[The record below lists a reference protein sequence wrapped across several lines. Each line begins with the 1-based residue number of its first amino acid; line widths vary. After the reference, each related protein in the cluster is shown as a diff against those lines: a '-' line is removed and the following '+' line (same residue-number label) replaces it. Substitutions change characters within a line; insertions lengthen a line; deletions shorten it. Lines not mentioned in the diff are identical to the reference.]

1 MKKKVFVCEDHAII
15 VDGLKLLLDNN
26 TEFSLAGF
34 TYSGGELLALLH
46 KIRPDILLLD
56 LNLKEHDGLSLLEQ
70 LRKVNQNIKVLILTM
85 YQDEALIDRARKLG
99 ANGYLPKNIGNEEL
113 LLAFREVETN
123 SFYIPES
130 LRKKIEQRSAYRDQF
145 IDKMKLTRREVEI
158 IRSIADGQPSHQI
171 AEKLFVSPHTIETH
185 RKNILRKLGLSN
197 VAELVRF
204 AHENFLV

>member
-34 TYSGGELLALLH
+34 TYSGGELLAQLH
-46 KIRPDILLLD
+46 KVQPDILLLD

-85 YQDEALIDRARKLG
+85 YQDEELIERARKLG
-99 ANGYLPKNIGNEEL
+99 ANGYLPKNVGNEGL

-123 SFYIPES
+123 PFYVPDS
-130 LRKKIEQRSAYRDQF
+130 LKKKIEQRSAYRDQF

-197 VAELVRF
+197 AAELVRF